1 MLKVLPIQAK
11 DEQEA
16 LCLRCNIKYNPD
28 LLAYAASVDGE
39 TVGICQFKLTAEGGF
54 IYDIAKVCDRPEPKD
69 LKARDA
75 SDFEA
80 LFVMGRGALN
90 FIDLCGVHR
99 AYYKGKSADEP
110 LLKAIGFKQN
120 AEGIYEINLEGFFT
134 DHCH

>member
-1 MLKVLPIQAK
+1 MLKVLPIQSK
-11 DEQEA
+11 EEQKI
-16 LCLRCNIKYNPD
+16 LCDRCGISFDPD

-39 TVGICQFKLTAEGGF
+39 LVGICQFKLNAEGGF
-54 IYDIAKVCDRPEPKD
+54 IYDIAKLKDRGEAVDKA
-69 LKARDA
+69 ARDA

-99 AYYKGKSADEP
+99 AFYVGEVLDEG
-110 LLKAIGFKQN
+110 LIKAIGFKKDPQ
-120 AEGIYEINLEGFFT
+120 GRYEMNLEGFFT